1 MTDVSKLIDNFRK
14 NNPVITLLKTDKE
27 VADLMLEKGGLNA
40 DELMALTEAFSH
52 PEPIG
57 DIGIGGK
64 TAAEDDEFAK
74 FMQPKEGVPSPK
86 EENKKGWLA
95 AGIGAALA
103 LGSGILF
110 RGKNTQQIAKMGKAA
125 GVGIAAAVGLS
136 SCMKEENNDYSNEVD
151 MSINFSIDAK
161 ALAKAM
167 ANEFEDRFGDTFK
180 SMENNL
186 TKIENAV
193 REGNILADQKLSELL
208 DLVTKILETQQTI
221 LRDGAEGNK
230 KLYDLVNKILDAV
243 ASGTAK
249 NYQKLSEILEA
260 INLVGTQQNE
270 FGEKTIEL
278 LTKMY
283 EKMDNIGAD
292 NQTFYDNILAAIKA
306 LNSDVNTASAQNV
319 VMLETILDAITENKN
334 ISAEGNELLNK
345 ILTVITEGQINDEE
359 KAAELQ
365 ATLNEI
371 ITAIKEGQEIDV
383 GYYKDI
389 IDSLIG
395 IEENTGAFAD
405 ILEQIRNDM
414 NNANNEQ
421 KEYLQKIYDYLKT
434 FGDNAPAYTEE
445 IKGLLNKIID
455 SVNSGTT
462 VNQNG
467 FNAVMTILQGIK
479 DDNKQNTDS
488 LIAVIETM
496 WGDLAGGNQKI
507 IDALNNIVNQGLT
520 NNNDLMQLIKELY
533 ADSQINSDNRAQ
545 AITDAVNALKLLA
558 EQGITDNKE
567 MIQLIKDLYADSQ
580 INADDR
586 TQAITDAV
594 NALKLLAEQGITDN
608 KEMIQLIK
616 DLYADSQINANDR
629 TQAITDAIN
638 ALKDLTSQGLGN
650 DKEIMQL
657 IKDLYADS
665 QINANDR
672 TQAVVDAIANIKAAV
687 DSLKTTV
694 ENVGGALSSDIQ
706 GLYSRLDALLNAYQE
721 GNKTSADVLN
731 ELKTIITN
739 LKTNNNLSSTTNELL
754 QKLIEKA
761 DQIINSGGSDGNIN
775 DYSAVLQEILD
786 AINKVAS
793 GVEDIKISMN
803 EDNADITNLLQQI
816 IDNQVIQSDALREFA
831 KASTANQEKL
841 IEQGNTI
848 ISKLDD
854 LGISMDR
861 GIGDV
866 INAIKE
872 SDAQLAAQLEALAE
886 ALGVRMDDNTQTI
899 VDAIGGL
906 ESNLTTIQNSLDLLV
921 ELAEAGGN
929 GTVDLTTT
937 NNLIQTVINLL
948 NRPSD
953 EPTFD
958 LSEVTTI
965 LNTTNAMIKELL
977 NKDNSDILNS
987 LEEMKEIIANVNVG
1001 SGPSGTVDL
1010 TTTNNLIQT
1019 VITQLSALVRASA
1032 DNSDIMAGVTNLGAQ
1047 LTEVISNLQTGNVT
1061 TDEINAKLDEIL
1073 EAVHQLEQ
1081 R

>member
-103 LGSGILF
+103 LGAGILF
-110 RGKNTQQIAKMGKAA
+110 RGKNTQQITKA
-125 GVGIAAAVGLS
+125 GVGIAAAAGLS
-136 SCMKEENNDYSNEVD
+136 SCIQKEDNDYSKEVD

-167 ANEFEDRFGDTFK
+167 ANEFEDRFGDIFK
-180 SMENNL
+180 SIENNL

-193 REGNILADQKLSELL
+193 REGNILTDQKLSELL
-208 DLVTKILETQQTI
+208 DLVTNILETQQTI

-306 LNSDVNTASAQNV
+306 LTSDVNTASAQNV

-383 GYYKDI
+383 GYYEDI

-414 NNANNEQ
+414 NTANKEQ

-520 NNNDLMQLIKELY
+520 NNNDLMQLIKDLY

-580 INADDR
+580 INAD
-586 TQAITDAV
+586 
-594 NALKLLAEQGITDN
+594 N
-608 KEMIQLIK
+608 
-616 DLYADSQINANDR
+616 R

-638 ALKDLTSQGLGN
+638 ALKDLTNQGLGN

-665 QINANDR
+665 QMNANDR
-672 TQAVVDAIANIKAAV
+672 TQAITDAIANIKAAV
-687 DSLKTTV
+687 DSLKATV

-706 GLYSRLDALLNAYQE
+706 GLYSKLDALLNAYQE

-754 QKLIEKA
+754 QKLIDKA

-816 IDNQVIQSDALREFA
+816 IDNQVIQSNALREFA

-921 ELAEAGGN
+921 ELAEAGGS

>member
-103 LGSGILF
+103 LGAGILF
-110 RGKNTQQIAKMGKAA
+110 RGKNTQQITKA
-125 GVGIAAAVGLS
+125 GVGIAAAAGLS
-136 SCMKEENNDYSNEVD
+136 SCIQKEDNDYSKAIS
-151 MSINFSIDAK
+151 MSINLSMPVDKLADKIAIALWNKFGGIFKEIADNIKSI
-161 ALAKAM
+161 
-167 ANEFEDRFGDTFK
+167 EE
-180 SMENNL
+180 
-186 TKIENAV
+186 KIEKNQITEDAHLNELKNLV
-193 REGNILADQKLSELL
+193 KEIIYTQYTIISAGNEGNEKLC
-208 DLVTKILETQQTI
+208 
-221 LRDGAEGNK
+221 
-230 KLYDLVNKILDAV
+230 DLVNDILKAV
-243 ASGTAK
+243 NLGNTK
-249 NYQKLSEILEA
+249 NYEKLNEILEA
-260 INLVGTQQNE
+260 VKLVSKQQGDFGTQAAD
-270 FGEKTIEL
+270 L
-278 LTKMY
+278 LAKMY
-283 EKMDNIGAD
+283 EKIDQIDEN
-292 NQTFYDNILAAIKA
+292 NQTFYDNILTAIKA
-306 LNSDVNTASAQNV
+306 LNSDVNSASAQNV

-334 ISAEGNELLNK
+334 ISAEGNEVLNK

-383 GYYKDI
+383 GYYEDI

-414 NNANNEQ
+414 NTANKEQ

-520 NNNDLMQLIKELY
+520 NNNDLMQLIKDLY
-533 ADSQINSDNRAQ
+533 ADSQINSDNRA
-545 AITDAVNALKLLA
+545 
-558 EQGITDNKE
+558 
-567 MIQLIKDLYADSQ
+567 
-580 INADDR
+580 
-586 TQAITDAV
+586 QAITDAV

-886 ALGVRMDDNTQTI
+886 ALGVRMEDNTQTI

-906 ESNLTTIQNSLDLLV
+906 EGHLTTIQNSLDLLV
-921 ELAEAGGN
+921 ELAEAGG
-929 GTVDLTTT
+929 LTTT